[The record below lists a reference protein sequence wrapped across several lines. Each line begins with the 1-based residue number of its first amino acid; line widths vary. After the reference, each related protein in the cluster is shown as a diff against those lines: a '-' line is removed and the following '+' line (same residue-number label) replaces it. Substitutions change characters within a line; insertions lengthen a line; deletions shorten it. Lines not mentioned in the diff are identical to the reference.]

1 MNSKEL
7 EELEI
12 ELLLTAIYR
21 YYGFDFR
28 DYAQA
33 SLKRRV
39 YRQVNEEK
47 LNTISELSAKL
58 LHDSQTM
65 ERLLKGLSINVTSMY
80 RDPHFYISFREKVIP
95 LLRTYP
101 FFRIWH
107 AGCSTGEEV
116 YSMAILLHEAGLSKR
131 CRIYG
136 TDINQNV
143 LEVAKSGVI
152 PLDRMKLYTQNYIQ
166 AGGTRSFSE
175 YYTAR
180 YSGAL
185 FSQEIRENI
194 IFAQHNLVSDAS
206 FNEFDVI
213 VCRNVMIYFNKDLQN
228 NVHKL
233 FYESL
238 SPSGI
243 LALGSKETLKFSE
256 FEQFYKVIDNEEKI
270 YKRKK

>member
-7 EELEI
+7 EDLEI
-12 ELLLTAIYR
+12 ELLLTVIYR
-21 YYGFDFR
+21 HYGFDFR

-47 LNTISELSAKL
+47 LNTISELCAKL
-58 LHDSQTM
+58 LHNPQTM
-65 ERLLKGLSINVTSMY
+65 ERLLKGLSINVTSMF
-80 RDPHFYISFREKVIP
+80 RDPHFYVSFRDKVIP

-116 YSMAILLHEAGLSKR
+116 YSMAILLHEAGLFDR

-166 AGGTRSFSE
+166 AGGTKSFSE
-175 YYTAR
+175 YYTAL
-180 YSGAL
+180 YDGAL
-185 FSQEIRENI
+185 LSQELRQNI

-228 NVHKL
+228 SVHKL

-243 LALGSKETLKFSE
+243 LALGSKETIKFSE
-256 FEQFYKVIDNEEKI
+256 FEDFYKVVDNQEKI
-270 YKRKK
+270 YKRNR